1 MFYTLHML
9 KKTSYF
15 LILLIIAGCSPE
27 SDFEKYKDHVKT
39 LASDEFEGRAP
50 GTPGGEK
57 TKSYISNH
65 FESLGLKSFGD
76 SYLMPVTLTAITLDE
91 SKSSFNLAVDG
102 EVMNIAYRSD
112 VVYGT
117 TRQLDNVSIEN
128 SDLVFVGYGVN
139 APEYGWNDYKVDV
152 KGKTVVMLINDPGFE
167 LQSTEFNGRAM
178 TYYGRWTY
186 KFEEAARQGA
196 AGVLIIHETA
206 PASYPWG
213 VVENGWSGE
222 QLNLTFKDKNIGR
235 SALEGWITLDVAE
248 KLFAKM
254 NTSYDEMK
262 SIALSKN
269 FQPIPMDG
277 MTLSS
282 NMVNALRETDSHNVV
297 GYVEGSEAPEEFV
310 LIMGHWDHMGV
321 DTSIEGDQIYNGA
334 VDNATG
340 TAAVMHIAETF
351 SKKSPKR
358 SIAFIGLTAEES
370 GLLGSAYMVE
380 YPPFEYKN
388 VIGGLNLDAFPAFGK
403 AKDITIVGYGASEIL
418 NFNRVPEINLNT
430 GRDAV
435 ITPVVANG
443 RIVDVSVSYGGTDY
457 NSPPDLVVLGI
468 GSDAKLV
475 PEMNSSGNIVSVNI
489 QSGGIGYGVSTT
501 FVRIDPAGSGF
512 KSKPSLQRWTINEFK
527 KNLSN
532 LNDDDV
538 FISNPLNSEYGLQC
552 SYTYAPRNL
561 RKISYASDADG
572 HNACYA
578 GADDYHANADA
589 DIADEADAADTDAG
603 VADDV
608 EILTEYQGLD
618 QHDQQPTRG

>member
-1 MFYTLHML
+1 MFYNLYML
-9 KKTSYF
+9 KKIPYF
-15 LILLIIAGCSPE
+15 LILLIIAGCSPQ
-27 SDFEKYKDHVKT
+27 SDFEKYKNHVKT

-57 TKSYISNH
+57 TKSYISDH
-65 FESLGLKSFGD
+65 FKSLGLKSFGD

-91 SKSSFNLAVDG
+91 SKSSFNLEVDG
-102 EVMNIAYRSD
+102 KAMNIAYKSD

-117 TRQLDNVSIEN
+117 TRQLDNVTVEN
-128 SDLVFVGYGVN
+128 SDLIFVGYGVN

-262 SIALSKN
+262 SKALSKD
-269 FQPIPMDG
+269 FQPIEMDG
-277 MTLSS
+277 MKLSS
-282 NMVNALRETDSHNVV
+282 NMVNTLRETDSHNVV
-297 GYVEGSEAPEEFV
+297 GYVEGSESPEEFV

-351 SKKSPKR
+351 SKRSPKR

-403 AKDITIVGYGASEIL
+403 AKDITIVGYGASELEAVL
-418 NFNRVPEINLNT
+418 NKYASAEGKYLAPDKSPEAGFFYRSDHINFAKK
-430 GRDAV
+430 GIPMIYADPG
-435 ITPVVANG
+435 I
-443 RIVDVSVSYGGTDY
+443 
-457 NSPPDLVVLGI
+457 DLVNGGLERGFELAKKYTSDAYHKPSDEVTDDWDWEGIEQDLGI
-468 GSDAKLV
+468 FTNFIDDLA
-475 PEMNSSGNIVSVNI
+475 NSGEYPNWYI
-489 QSGGIGYGVSTT
+489 
-501 FVRIDPAGSGF
+501 
-512 KSKPSLQRWTINEFK
+512 
-527 KNLSN
+527 
-532 LNDDDV
+532 
-538 FISNPLNSEYGLQC
+538 NSEFR
-552 SYTYAPRNL
+552 AIR
-561 RKISYASDADG
+561 
-572 HNACYA
+572 
-578 GADDYHANADA
+578 
-589 DIADEADAADTDAG
+589 DES
-603 VADDV
+603 
-608 EILTEYQGLD
+608 QNN
-618 QHDQQPTRG
+618 

>member
-15 LILLIIAGCSPE
+15 LILLIIAGCSPQ

-117 TRQLDNVSIEN
+117 TRQLDSVSIEN

-403 AKDITIVGYGASEIL
+403 AKDITIVGYGASELEAIL
-418 NFNRVPEINLNT
+418 NKHASAEGKYLAPDKSPEAGFFYRSDHINFAKK
-430 GRDAV
+430 GIPMIYADPG
-435 ITPVVANG
+435 I
-443 RIVDVSVSYGGTDY
+443 
-457 NSPPDLVVLGI
+457 DLVNGGLERGFQLAKQYTSDAYHKPADEVTDDWDWEGIEQDLGI
-468 GSDAKLV
+468 FT
-475 PEMNSSGNIVSVNI
+475 N
-489 QSGGIGYGVSTT
+489 
-501 FVRIDPAGSGF
+501 FIDDLA
-512 KSKPSLQRWTINEFK
+512 
-527 KNLSN
+527 
-532 LNDDDV
+532 
-538 FISNPLNSEYGLQC
+538 NSEEYPNWYIN
-552 SYTYAPRNL
+552 SEFRAIR
-561 RKISYASDADG
+561 
-572 HNACYA
+572 
-578 GADDYHANADA
+578 
-589 DIADEADAADTDAG
+589 DES
-603 VADDV
+603 
-608 EILTEYQGLD
+608 QNN
-618 QHDQQPTRG
+618 

>member
-15 LILLIIAGCSPE
+15 LILLIIAGCSPQ

-403 AKDITIVGYGASEIL
+403 AKDITIVGYGASELEAIL
-418 NFNRVPEINLNT
+418 NKHASAEGKYLAPDKSPEAGFFYRSDHINFAKK
-430 GRDAV
+430 GIPMIYADPG
-435 ITPVVANG
+435 I
-443 RIVDVSVSYGGTDY
+443 
-457 NSPPDLVVLGI
+457 DLVNGGLERGFQLAKQYTSDAYHKPADEVTDDWDWEGIEQDLGI
-468 GSDAKLV
+468 FT
-475 PEMNSSGNIVSVNI
+475 N
-489 QSGGIGYGVSTT
+489 
-501 FVRIDPAGSGF
+501 FIDDLA
-512 KSKPSLQRWTINEFK
+512 
-527 KNLSN
+527 
-532 LNDDDV
+532 
-538 FISNPLNSEYGLQC
+538 NSEEYPNWYIN
-552 SYTYAPRNL
+552 SEFRAIR
-561 RKISYASDADG
+561 
-572 HNACYA
+572 
-578 GADDYHANADA
+578 
-589 DIADEADAADTDAG
+589 DES
-603 VADDV
+603 
-608 EILTEYQGLD
+608 QNN
-618 QHDQQPTRG
+618 

>member
-15 LILLIIAGCSPE
+15 LILLIIAGCSPQ

-139 APEYGWNDYKVDV
+139 APEYGWNDYKADV

-403 AKDITIVGYGASEIL
+403 AKDITIVGYGASELEAIL
-418 NFNRVPEINLNT
+418 NKHASAEGKYLAPDKSPEAGFFYRSDHINFAKK
-430 GRDAV
+430 GIPMIYADPG
-435 ITPVVANG
+435 I
-443 RIVDVSVSYGGTDY
+443 
-457 NSPPDLVVLGI
+457 DLVNGGLERGFQLAKQYTSDAYHKPADEVTDDWDWEGIEQDLGI
-468 GSDAKLV
+468 FT
-475 PEMNSSGNIVSVNI
+475 N
-489 QSGGIGYGVSTT
+489 
-501 FVRIDPAGSGF
+501 FIDDLA
-512 KSKPSLQRWTINEFK
+512 
-527 KNLSN
+527 
-532 LNDDDV
+532 
-538 FISNPLNSEYGLQC
+538 NSEEYPNWYIN
-552 SYTYAPRNL
+552 SEFRAIR
-561 RKISYASDADG
+561 
-572 HNACYA
+572 
-578 GADDYHANADA
+578 
-589 DIADEADAADTDAG
+589 DES
-603 VADDV
+603 
-608 EILTEYQGLD
+608 QNN
-618 QHDQQPTRG
+618 

>member
-9 KKTSYF
+9 KKTSYL
-15 LILLIIAGCSPE
+15 LILLIIVGCSPQ

-117 TRQLDNVSIEN
+117 TRQLENVSFEN

-152 KGKTVVMLINDPGFE
+152 RGKTVVMLINDPGFE

-235 SALEGWITLDVAE
+235 SALEGWITLDIAE

-262 SIALSKN
+262 SKALSKD
-269 FQPIPMDG
+269 FQPIPMSG

-282 NMVNALRETDSHNVV
+282 NMVNDLRETDSHNVV

-351 SKKSPKR
+351 SKRSPKR

-403 AKDITIVGYGASEIL
+403 AKDITIVGYGASELEAIL
-418 NFNRVPEINLNT
+418 NKYASAQGKYLAPDKSPEAGFFYRSDHINFAKK
-430 GRDAV
+430 GIPMIYADPG
-435 ITPVVANG
+435 I
-443 RIVDVSVSYGGTDY
+443 
-457 NSPPDLVVLGI
+457 DLVNGGLERGLELAKKYTADAYHKPSDEVSDDWDWEGIEQDLGI
-468 GSDAKLV
+468 FTNFIDDLA
-475 PEMNSSGNIVSVNI
+475 NSGEYPNWYI
-489 QSGGIGYGVSTT
+489 
-501 FVRIDPAGSGF
+501 
-512 KSKPSLQRWTINEFK
+512 
-527 KNLSN
+527 
-532 LNDDDV
+532 
-538 FISNPLNSEYGLQC
+538 NSEFR
-552 SYTYAPRNL
+552 AIR
-561 RKISYASDADG
+561 
-572 HNACYA
+572 
-578 GADDYHANADA
+578 
-589 DIADEADAADTDAG
+589 DES
-603 VADDV
+603 
-608 EILTEYQGLD
+608 QNN
-618 QHDQQPTRG
+618 

>member
-1 MFYTLHML
+1 MFYTLHMF

-15 LILLIIAGCSPE
+15 LILLIIAGCSPQ

-50 GTPGGEK
+50 GKPGGEK

-254 NTSYDEMK
+254 NTTYDEMK
-262 SIALSKN
+262 SKALSKN

-282 NMVNALRETDSHNVV
+282 NMANALRETDSHNVV

-403 AKDITIVGYGASEIL
+403 AKDITIVGYGASELEAIL
-418 NFNRVPEINLNT
+418 NKHASAEGKYLAPDKSPEAGFFYRSDHINFAKK
-430 GRDAV
+430 GIPMIYADPG
-435 ITPVVANG
+435 I
-443 RIVDVSVSYGGTDY
+443 
-457 NSPPDLVVLGI
+457 DLVNGGLERGFQLAKQYTSDAYHKPADEVTDDWDWEGIEQDLGI
-468 GSDAKLV
+468 FT
-475 PEMNSSGNIVSVNI
+475 N
-489 QSGGIGYGVSTT
+489 
-501 FVRIDPAGSGF
+501 FIDDLA
-512 KSKPSLQRWTINEFK
+512 
-527 KNLSN
+527 
-532 LNDDDV
+532 
-538 FISNPLNSEYGLQC
+538 NSEEYPNWYIN
-552 SYTYAPRNL
+552 SEFRAIR
-561 RKISYASDADG
+561 
-572 HNACYA
+572 
-578 GADDYHANADA
+578 
-589 DIADEADAADTDAG
+589 DES
-603 VADDV
+603 
-608 EILTEYQGLD
+608 QNN
-618 QHDQQPTRG
+618 

>member
-15 LILLIIAGCSPE
+15 LILLIIAGCSPQ

-262 SIALSKN
+262 SLALSKN
-269 FQPIPMDG
+269 FQPISMDG

-403 AKDITIVGYGASEIL
+403 AKDITIVGYGASELEAIL
-418 NFNRVPEINLNT
+418 NKHASAEGKYLAPDKSPEAGFFYRSDHINFAKK
-430 GRDAV
+430 GIPMIYADPG
-435 ITPVVANG
+435 I
-443 RIVDVSVSYGGTDY
+443 
-457 NSPPDLVVLGI
+457 DLVNGGLERGFQLAKQYTSDAYHKPADEVTDDWDWEGIEQDLGI
-468 GSDAKLV
+468 FT
-475 PEMNSSGNIVSVNI
+475 N
-489 QSGGIGYGVSTT
+489 
-501 FVRIDPAGSGF
+501 FIDDLA
-512 KSKPSLQRWTINEFK
+512 
-527 KNLSN
+527 
-532 LNDDDV
+532 
-538 FISNPLNSEYGLQC
+538 NSEEYPNWYIN
-552 SYTYAPRNL
+552 SEFRAIR
-561 RKISYASDADG
+561 
-572 HNACYA
+572 
-578 GADDYHANADA
+578 
-589 DIADEADAADTDAG
+589 DES
-603 VADDV
+603 
-608 EILTEYQGLD
+608 QNN
-618 QHDQQPTRG
+618 